1 MCHRV
6 RQLSQFWAK
15 DDLPGLAQLY
25 LTMVLRKDKL
35 LRCFQEDEE

>member
-15 DDLPGLAQLY
+15 DDLPGLAQLH
-25 LTMVLRKDKL
+25 LTMVLRKDKPL
-35 LRCFQEDEE
+35 KCFQEDEE